1 MIGANLNQQTRFQ
14 ISMYQRQIDWAVSAY
29 STSKTPA
36 SLVSALKQ
44 QAPLVDVLLKL
55 SNLSDTT
62 FLRPTHADQLALRG
76 HLGPLTR

>member
-14 ISMYQRQIDWAVSAY
+14 ISMYQRQIDSAVSAY
-29 STSKTPA
+29 SASKTPA

-44 QAPLVDVLLKL
+44 QAQLVDVLLKL

-62 FLRPTHADQLALRG
+62 SSAQ
-76 HLGPLTR
+76 LTRINSL